1 MLVPPRVGEMAAY
14 ASLRQDSLGRS
25 SVERRPSRFFRR
37 SLQRLGHFVDQ
48 RQGHG
53 HTLSRHPLG
62 STFDSSDTSSS
73 DAPTESDF
81 GEVQS
86 VTTFD
91 SSETLNDDVL
101 DDELCRPEEKDGLLF
116 VNAEAFPHSIS
127 GKKAKLA
134 FTSSLQKNGNMSQV
148 DIDSR
153 YVETPLCHERKGL
166 IELPKLVRKEI
177 WHKAI
182 VHNQKLLICSC

>member
-1 MLVPPRVGEMAAY
+1 MSAKWRRTPAY
-14 ASLRQDSLGRS
+14 ARIPSDAPALNVVHRVS
-25 SVERRPSRFFRR
+25 SDGLCNNWV
-37 SLQRLGHFVDQ
+37 
-48 RQGHG
+48 
-53 HTLSRHPLG
+53 TLWTSDRVTVHPLG

-182 VHNQKLLICSC
+182 VHNQKLLVCSC